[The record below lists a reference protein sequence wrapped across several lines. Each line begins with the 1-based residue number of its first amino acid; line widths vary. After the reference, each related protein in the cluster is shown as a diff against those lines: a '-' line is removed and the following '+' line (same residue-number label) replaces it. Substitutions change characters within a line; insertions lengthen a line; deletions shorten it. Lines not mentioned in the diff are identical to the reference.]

1 MSPTSE
7 KDRQAVNVIKGLVMD
22 ATRKANSGHPGGP
35 MSSADFAYILYKEFL
50 RFSPDDAQWFDRDR
64 FVLSAGHE
72 SMLLYGLLAFAG
84 YLNLDDLKAFRQWKS
99 RTPGHPEVHVAPG
112 VEATTGPLG
121 QGFAMSVG
129 MATAERML
137 RERLGKDICAH
148 YTYVLASDGDLQEP
162 VCLGSAALAGQWGL
176 GKLIVFYDSNNI
188 QLSGPTSRSDC
199 TDYKAVFE
207 GFKWH
212 VQEIDGHDH
221 DAIRQAIS
229 KAQMETKR
237 PSLIIGHTII
247 AHGTAT
253 REGDFETH
261 GSPLPP
267 EEIAATKRKLG
278 LPDDQTFFFPGD
290 AVDHFRTRFPELR
303 AQAASWQRAFESR
316 LDKDQAFEELWR
328 TMKRA
333 PGNRTF
339 KWPAFETGS
348 KIATRSAWGKCLEA
362 LIDQLPILVGGSAD
376 LDPSNMTVKF
386 RDTAGIFGVDNPLGR
401 NLAFGVREFPMG
413 AIVNGIILHGGLLAF
428 GATFLTFSDYE
439 RNALRMSAIQHLP
452 ALHVFTHDSFYLGE
466 DGPTHQPIE
475 HVSAIRL
482 IPNMLVMRPCD
493 ANETAMCLET
503 AFRQTSRPTC
513 LMLSRQNLPVLD
525 PKAYPAMAEGA
536 AKGGYILREAQGGK
550 PHLIILTSG
559 SEVPMCLEAAEAL
572 AESRVRVVS
581 MPCMELFDEQ
591 PQSYKDQVL
600 PPDCACRVAVEAG
613 RPELWYKYVGSGSPV
628 LGISH
633 FGDSAPA
640 EVLAKEYG
648 FTTENLVKLIREHLA
663 CGGVGPA

>member
-1 MSPTSE
+1 MSPISE

-35 MSSADFAYILYKEFL
+35 MSSADYAYVLFKEFL
-50 RFSPDDAQWFDRDR
+50 RYSPEDASWFNRDR

-72 SMLLYGLLAFAG
+72 SMLLYSLLAFAG
-84 YLNLDDLKAFRQWKS
+84 FLNLDDLKAFRQWKS

-137 RERLGKDICAH
+137 RERLGKDVCDH
-148 YTYVLASDGDLQEP
+148 YTYVLASDGDFQEP

-176 GKLIVFYDSNNI
+176 GKLIVFYDSNKI

-199 TDYKAVFE
+199 TNYKTVFD
-207 GFKWH
+207 GFCWH

-221 DAIRQAIS
+221 AAIRNAIAQA
-229 KAQMETKR
+229 QLETGR

-267 EEIAATKRKLG
+267 EEIKATKRKLG
-278 LPDDQTFFFPGD
+278 LPEDQTFYLPSE
-290 AVDHFRTRFPELR
+290 VVEHFRTRFPELR
-303 AQAASWQRAFESR
+303 SQAAEWNRTFEAQ
-316 LDKDQAFEELWR
+316 LDTDKAFEELWR
-328 TMKRA
+328 TLKRA

-339 KWPAFETGS
+339 KWPAFEPGS
-348 KIATRSAWGKCLEA
+348 KIATRSAWGKCLEI

-413 AIVNGIILHGGLLAF
+413 AIVNGIVLHGGLLAF
-428 GATFLTFSDYE
+428 GATFLTFSDYQ
-439 RNALRMSAIQHLP
+439 RNALRMSSIQHLP
-452 ALHVFTHDSFYLGE
+452 ALHVFTHDSFHLGE

-475 HVSAIRL
+475 HVSSLRL

-493 ANETAMCLET
+493 GNETALCLET
-503 AFRQTSRPTC
+503 AFHQTNRPTC

-525 PKAYPAMAEGA
+525 PKVYPAIADGA
-536 AKGGYILREAQGGK
+536 RKGGYILREAPGGK
-550 PHLIILTSG
+550 PDLIILTSG

-572 AESRVRVVS
+572 TERKVRVVN
-581 MPCMELFDEQ
+581 MPCMEIFDEQ
-591 PQSYKDQVL
+591 PQLYKDQVL

-613 RPELWYKYVGSGSPV
+613 RPELWYKYIGCANPV

-648 FTTENLVKLIREHLA
+648 FTAENLVRLVRERTA
-663 CGGVGPA
+663 QGTA